1 MDYRRIWAQAII
13 MRGHHV
19 LMVRTPGGHWMLPG
33 GEAEEGETPEDALI
47 RIVSTDTGADIKII
61 KHLTREKNVHEEY
74 RLVLT
79 FLGEL
84 QSMSYDPSVFTGPLE
99 VDWRSMRAPDLKE
112 SIYDK
117 HLAGKERQ

>member
-1 MDYRRIWAQAII
+1 MDYRRIKTQAII
-13 MRGHHV
+13 MRGHHI

-47 RIVSTDTGADIKII
+47 RTVATDTGAEIKVI
-61 KHLTREKNVHEEY
+61 KHLTREKNVHATY

-79 FLGEL
+79 FLTEL
-84 QSMSYDPSVFTGPLE
+84 ENLSYDPTAFSGPLE
-99 VDWRSMRAPDLKE
+99 VDWRSMRSPELKE
-112 SIYDK
+112 EVYDK

>member
-1 MDYRRIWAQAII
+1 MDYRRIRTQAII

-19 LMVRTPGGHWMLPG
+19 LMVRTPGDHWMLPG
-33 GEAEEGETPEDALI
+33 GDAEEGETPEDALI
-47 RIVSTDTGADIKII
+47 RTVSFETGAEIKVI
-61 KHLTREKNVHEEY
+61 KHLTREKNVHEPY

-84 QSMSYDPSVFTGPLE
+84 ESLSYDPSTYIGPLE
-99 VDWRSMRAPDLKE
+99 VDWRSMRAPELKE
-112 SIYDK
+112 EIYDK